1 VGGDDEDDQ
10 CLRPCRSLCARIR
23 EQTTG
28 LRLCLQTVQKL
39 PSVLGSHRG
48 VRTQRGEGGGEGK
61 APATPASDV
70 LVEAGGGGTITVSAS
85 RFPFPVRS
93 NLETKDSDRKPHLC
107 FSRSCLA
114 SG

>member
-23 EQTTG
+23 QPTTG
-28 LRLCLQTVQKL
+28 LCLCLQIVQKL

-48 VRTQRGEGGGEGK
+48 ARTQRGEGGGEGK

-85 RFPFPVRS
+85 RSPFPVRS
-93 NLETKDSDRKPHLC
+93 NLETRDSGIGNRICAFYDH
-107 FSRSCLA
+107 A
-114 SG
+114 

>member
-1 VGGDDEDDQ
+1 VGGDDENDQ

-28 LRLCLQTVQKL
+28 LRLCLQTVQNL

-48 VRTQRGEGGGEGK
+48 IRTQRGEGGGEDK

-70 LVEAGGGGTITVSAS
+70 LVEAGGGGIITVSAS
-85 RFPFPVRS
+85 RSPSRCGAI
-93 NLETKDSDRKPHLC
+93 LETRDSDIGNRICAFHDH
-107 FSRSCLA
+107 A
-114 SG
+114 